1 MQKLRSNVFKMLQE
15 AELLS
20 EAGYIMPAVLS
31 EQVAATLI
39 ARTPSDLRYFP
50 TRQTKEQGA
59 AL

>member
-1 MQKLRSNVFKMLQE
+1 VFKMLHE

-31 EQVAATLI
+31 ERVAAVLS

-50 TRQTKEQGA
+50 TQQTEKQRA